1 MQDPNDTLV
10 GLSELDSLMMQ
21 ADLANKEA
29 REASARTHTPGPW
42 RATGPNVR
50 ADTDDGD
57 GALIAVVRDKHFFD
71 GEPLSLSELRANARL
86 MAASPTLLM
95 ALFHVFE
102 DLETYRD
109 YLDGLGLDDSPDPR
123 EIMEEIRSAIL
134 DATGGE

>member
-1 MQDPNDTLV
+1 
-10 GLSELDSLMMQ
+10 
-21 ADLANKEA
+21 
-29 REASARTHTPGPW
+29 
-42 RATGPNVR
+42 
-50 ADTDDGD
+50 
-57 GALIAVVRDKHFFD
+57 
-71 GEPLSLSELRANARL
+71 